1 MKPKAAA
8 AARVLR
14 MLGPF
19 LGLVCIIAVF
29 TTIDCIQAHREM
41 RDPTYLTA
49 ANFVNV
55 SNQTVIIAIAAFG
68 MTMVIVS
75 AGIDLSAG
83 SVIALASVVVALVL
97 QGADKQGT
105 LGRHAAL
112 IPLAAA
118 FAGIATGGAAGLT
131 SGLLITRLRVV
142 PFIITLGMMGIARG
156 GAKMIAGN
164 QRVEAPVSWVGDVM
178 ATPPDPSWYHVSW
191 GVWVMAALAVLTALV
206 MRYTVFGRHAF
217 AIGSNEATARLC
229 GVDVPRTKLAIYTLN
244 GCYTGIAGVMM
255 FSTLGVGDPTV
266 AFGKELDVIAA
277 VVIGGG
283 SLAGGEGSILGTI
296 IGAYIMSF
304 LRSGCTTIGL
314 QNYFTEIFIG
324 ASIIIAVAIDRF
336 RHGRRE

>member
-1 MKPKAAA
+1 MKPNAAA
-8 AARVLR
+8 AARALR

-29 TTIDCIQAHREM
+29 TAIDCLQAHREM

-55 SNQTVIIAIAAFG
+55 SNQTVIVAIAAFG

-75 AGIDLSAG
+75 AGIDLGAG
-83 SVIALASVVVALVL
+83 SVIALAGVVVALVL
-97 QGADKQGT
+97 RGSDDSGA
-105 LGRHAAL
+105 LARWPVL
-112 IPLAAA
+112 LPLAAA
-118 FAGIATGGAAGLT
+118 AAGVLAGGT
-131 SGLLITRLRVV
+131 AGLANGLLITRLGVV

-156 GAKMIAGN
+156 CAKMAAGN
-164 QRVEAPVSWVGDVM
+164 QRIEAPTGWVGEIM
-178 ATPPDPSWYHVSW
+178 ATPPDPAWYGVSW
-191 GVWVMAALAVLTALV
+191 GVWLMAALAVLTALA
-206 MRYTVFGRHAF
+206 MRYTVFGRHVF

-229 GVDVPRTKLAIYTLN
+229 GVAVPRVKLAVYTLH
-244 GCYTGIAGVMM
+244 GLYTGIAGVMM
-255 FSTLGVGDPTV
+255 FSTLEVGDPSV
-266 AFGKELDVIAA
+266 AVGKELDIIAA

-314 QNYFTEIFIG
+314 QNYWTEIFIG
-324 ASIIIAVAIDRF
+324 ASIVIAVAIDKL
-336 RHGRRE
+336 RRARRA